1 MHSFMD
7 EIELAVHEFKHAREK
22 MNVKHLGTMTTVE
35 KEMELLCDSALR
47 SARSQ
52 RSNILQSH
60 RSQSANKRHSLDGKD
75 GKKH

>member
-7 EIELAVHEFKHAREK
+7 EIELVVHEFKHAREK
-22 MNVKHLGTMTTVE
+22 MNLKHLGTMTTVE

-52 RSNILQSH
+52 RVGSKRRQKTPEIGQF
-60 RSQSANKRHSLDGKD
+60 SAYTVYE
-75 GKKH
+75 

>member
-7 EIELAVHEFKHAREK
+7 EIELVVHEFKHDREK
-22 MNVKHLGTMTTVE
+22 MNLKHLGTMTTVE

-52 RSNILQSH
+52 RSAI
-60 RSQSANKRHSLDGKD
+60 
-75 GKKH
+75 